1 MEEKKEWEV
10 IKQCHRNTI
19 ARVRHLGCLNEI
31 QRAVP

>member
-10 IKQCHRNTI
+10 IQQCHRNTI